1 MVALSVLTLA
11 MVLLVLRPRCAADLL
26 LGLHSRIERILEK
39 AGHFAWLARSRR
51 RHPGRGRG
59 LEPWSR
65 RGRLSMPRHEN
76 PVLIV
81 GWILTSVGIV
91 FTVAGFILMLL

>member
-1 MVALSVLTLA
+1 
-11 MVLLVLRPRCAADLL
+11 MVLLALHPPRAADLV